1 MDPQSLRITQPCFRC
16 DRNILVGFVI
26 IIMTPTLAEL
36 LNFRLQQH
44 LGIEEDG
51 RAMTITIG
59 TF

>member
-1 MDPQSLRITQPCFRC
+1 M
-16 DRNILVGFVI
+16 VGFVI
-26 IIMTPTLAEL
+26 IIMMPTLAEL

-59 TF
+59 TFKTIIPFC